1 MRKTFLFLALGLL
14 LTTLGAQAADK
25 EIYSKLVD
33 DGKTLLFVYDDQRS
47 GVADSQHPTLY
58 DPANNPGARFEG
70 YNVNITAIHLD
81 ESMQDYK
88 PLSLRYFF
96 GGSKTTNSLYN
107 VTQIRHLDYLNTS
120 SCQTM
125 ECMFFGMNKLESV
138 DLSKFNTANVQN
150 MTKMFMYCQ
159 KLASI
164 NLSAFNTWKVT
175 RMDWMFFDC
184 RALTALD
191 VTILNTSNVTNMN
204 SMFQNCGNV
213 KELNLLNFDMA
224 KVTDATYMFA
234 GCSSL
239 VTILC
244 GNDWS
249 KLSLTSDG
257 MFQSCN
263 KLKGGKGTT
272 FDSAKQDKTYA
283 RPDGGTSAPGY
294 FTAPKKVY
302 TEFVAAT
309 STLTYYCDDL
319 YPTREGAVEFYNPSN
334 GDHFPIDY
342 ASKVEKIVVNAS
354 MADTAL
360 TYMSYLFSSRPLERR
375 LVNVTDIT
383 GLENLNTSKT
393 TSMSYMFA
401 GLESLTVLD
410 LTMLETPN
418 LSAMDHMFYH
428 CIALEKLDIS
438 SFNTSKVTSMRETF
452 LDCLKLRAFN
462 FTKADCSKVTDMTR
476 LFAGNSGS
484 TKPNAMVT
492 IWCNADLTSKTASN
506 CGDMFLNCQ
515 NIEGGKGTKYNAS
528 YIRNEYARPDGGP
541 ESETP
546 GYFTPT
552 SVLQAMIDE
561 VVESL
566 EALVTTPDA
575 TVQAIIDAE
584 VADVQNYDWDLN
596 STLTFNQ
603 SGFDATFSEAWFLE
617 VKGKVADAYQLSAAK
632 KALSGIIA
640 ELQDL
645 YNFAATYAEAKDIK
659 FIQDQIDAAQAV
671 VDNPAATLSQVNDAK
686 TAAATALETDA
697 GLILLV
703 AQQEACKELEALLKP
718 DDSDACKQIVANAKN
733 VVINTTWDKTK
744 TVKENIDIISKTFYD
759 NYNLT
764 IVALEEQR
772 EKDHPTAIDQILNT
786 QLLDGKFIRNGQLFI
801 QRGEEIFN
809 AQGARVK

>member
-1 MRKTFLFLALGLL
+1 MRKFKLFLALGLL

-58 DPANNPGARFEG
+58 DPANNPGARFDG

-81 ESMQDYK
+81 ESMKDYK

-125 ECMFFGMNKLESV
+125 ECMFFGMSKLESV
-138 DLSKFNTANVQN
+138 DLSKFNTTNVQT

-175 RMDWMFFDC
+175 KMDWMFYDC

-234 GCSSL
+234 GCYSL

-249 KLSLTSDG
+249 KLSLASTG

-302 TEFVAAT
+302 TVYT
-309 STLTYYCDDL
+309 DGNKTLTYYCDAD
-319 YPTREGAVEFYNPSN
+319 YGTREGTVKIYDPKDEE
-334 GDHFPIDY
+334 HFSTDY
-342 ASKVEKIVVNAS
+342 ASKVQKIVVNAS
-354 MADTAL
+354 MADTLL
-360 TYMSYLFSSRPLERR
+360 TSMAYLFASRIAAQR
-375 LVNVTDIT
+375 LVNVASIT
-383 GLENLNTSKT
+383 GLEYLNTTKVA
-393 TSMSYMFA
+393 SMSYMFA
-401 GLESLTVLD
+401 GIAKLTELD
-410 LTMLETPN
+410 LTSFETPN
-418 LSAMDHMFYH
+418 LTTMDHMFTK
-428 CIALEKLDIS
+428 CLELEVLDIS
-438 SFNTSKVTSMRETF
+438 SFNTSNVYSFRETF
-452 LDCLKLRAFN
+452 YNCTKLKVLN
-462 FTKADCSKVTDMTR
+462 LTKTNVSKVTDMER
-476 LFAGNSGS
+476 LCASS
-484 TKPNAMVT
+484 PALVT
-492 IWCNADLTSKTASN
+492 VWCNDDWTDKSFISE
-506 CGDMFLNCQ
+506 GMFFSCTNLV
-515 NIEGGKGTKYNAS
+515 GGKGTTYDANFVK
-528 YIRNEYARPDGGP
+528 NEYARPDEGTP
-541 ESETP
+541 KP
-546 GYFTPT
+546 GYFTST
-552 SVLQAMIDE
+552 AVLQAMIDE

-566 EALVTTPDA
+566 ESLITTPDA

-584 VADVQNYDWDLN
+584 VADVQAYKWDLN
-596 STLTFNQ
+596 NTLTANQ
-603 SGFDATFSEAWFLE
+603 SAFDTKYSESWFYA
-617 VKGKVADAYQLSAAK
+617 VKDKVADAYQLSAAK

-645 YNFAATYAEAKDIK
+645 YNFAANYATAEDIK
-659 FIQDQIDAAQAV
+659 FIKNQIDAAQAV
-671 VDNPAATLSQVNDAK
+671 VDNPAATLTQVNDAK

-703 AQQEACKELEALLKP
+703 AQNEACKELEALLKP
-718 DDSDACKQIVANAKN
+718 DDSDACKQIVANAKK
-733 VVINTTWDKTK
+733 VVLYTTWDKTK
-744 TVKENIDIISKTFYD
+744 TVKENIDIISKTIYD
-759 NYNLT
+759 NYQLT
-764 IVALEEQR
+764 MVALEEQR

-786 QLLDGKFIRNGQLFI
+786 QLLEGKFIRNGQLLI
-801 QRGEEIFN
+801 IRDGKTFN
-809 AQGARVK
+809 AAGAEIK